1 MQGLTNQKEEKMIRK
16 LKALFIVV
24 MTVCLFSPGQAR
36 SESMKVDIPYI
47 KPVKQT
53 LRFAHGLP
61 ANSLYDLG
69 AKRFSELVNQ
79 YTKGEIEVTI
89 FASAQL
95 GGEQTTAKMCQLG
108 TLDIS
113 LQAVNNTS
121 MWYRP
126 LDVYIMPFI
135 FRNREHV
142 DSVLFGPIGKKIE
155 EEYIEASH
163 MRIISWFEWG
173 DRAIFNNKRAVNKP
187 DDLSGIKIRVPKNPV
202 MVATY
207 NQLGATATAIDWG
220 ELYSALQQGLAD
232 GLEGPPQG
240 MIDMKFND
248 FLKYYSY
255 INVFYGLADVVMNE
269 KVFQGLSKENQQAI
283 LRAGEEA
290 GAYQRWL
297 SAKSHVDG
305 LSKLSE
311 LGVQVNLVKDR
322 QAFVDKVSPVWK
334 KYRKKIGEELFD
346 AVVNTK

>member
-1 MQGLTNQKEEKMIRK
+1 MTQKLMTIFM
-16 LKALFIVV
+16 FI
-24 MTVCLFSPGQAR
+24 MAAFITLPIQA
-36 SESMKVDIPYI
+36 SSDEGKIEVPFI
-47 KPVKQT
+47 KPLKQT

-61 ANSLYDLG
+61 PDSLYDKG
-69 AKRFSELVNQ
+69 ANRFAELVKQ
-79 YTKGEIEVTI
+79 YTRGEVEVTI

-126 LDVYIMPFI
+126 LDIYIMPFL
-135 FRNREHV
+135 FRDREHV
-142 DSVLFGPIGKKIE
+142 NKVLFGPLGKEIE
-155 EEYIEASH
+155 KEYIKASK

-173 DRAIFNNKRAVNKP
+173 DRAIFTNAKAINKP
-187 DDLSGIKIRVPKNPV
+187 EDLNGIKIRVPKNPV
-202 MVATY
+202 MVDTY

-240 MIDMKFND
+240 MIDMKFYD

-255 INVFYGLADVVMNE
+255 INVFYGLADILINE
-269 KVFQGLSKENQQAI
+269 KVFQALSEENQQAI
-283 LRAGEEA
+283 VQAGQEA

-297 SAKSHVDG
+297 SAVSHVEG
-305 LSKLSE
+305 LAKLAE
-311 LGVQVNLVKDR
+311 LGVKVNKVEDR
-322 QAFVDKVSPVWK
+322 QAFIDKVGPVYE
-334 KYRKKIGEELFD
+334 KYRKKIGVELFEG
-346 AVVNTK
+346 VVNTK

>member
-1 MQGLTNQKEEKMIRK
+1 MTQKLMTIFMVIMAFFLTLPI
-16 LKALFIVV
+16 
-24 MTVCLFSPGQAR
+24 QA
-36 SESMKVDIPYI
+36 SSDEGKIEVPFI

-61 ANSLYDLG
+61 PDSLYDKG
-69 AKRFSELVNQ
+69 ANRFAELVKQ
-79 YTKGEIEVTI
+79 YTRGEVEVTI

-126 LDVYIMPFI
+126 LDIYIMPFL
-135 FRNREHV
+135 FRDREHV
-142 DSVLFGPIGKKIE
+142 NKVLFGPLGKEIE
-155 EEYIEASH
+155 KEYIKASK

-173 DRAIFNNKRAVNKP
+173 DRAIFTNAKAINKP
-187 DDLSGIKIRVPKNPV
+187 EDLSGIKIRVPKNPV
-202 MVATY
+202 MVDTY

-240 MIDMKFND
+240 MIDMKFYD

-255 INVFYGLADVVMNE
+255 INVFYGLADILINE
-269 KVFQGLSKENQQAI
+269 KVFQALSEENQQAI
-283 LRAGEEA
+283 VQAGQEA

-297 SAKSHVDG
+297 SAVSHVEG
-305 LSKLSE
+305 LAKLAE
-311 LGVQVNLVKDR
+311 LGVKVNKVQDR
-322 QAFVDKVSPVWK
+322 QAFIDKVGPVYE
-334 KYRKKIGEELFD
+334 KYRKKIGVELFEG
-346 AVVNTK
+346 VVNTK

>member
-1 MQGLTNQKEEKMIRK
+1 MTRKFLTLLMV
-16 LKALFIVV
+16 LMVGFIILPV
-24 MTVCLFSPGQAR
+24 QA
-36 SESMKVDIPYI
+36 SSDEGKIEVPFI

-61 ANSLYDLG
+61 PNSLYDKG
-69 AKRFSELVNQ
+69 ANRFAELVKQ
-79 YTKGEIEVTI
+79 YTRGEIEVTI
-89 FASAQL
+89 FGSAQL

-113 LQAVNNTS
+113 LQAVNNSS

-126 LDVYIMPFI
+126 LDIYIMPFL
-135 FRNREHV
+135 FRDREHV
-142 DSVLFGPIGKKIE
+142 NKVLFGPLGKEIE
-155 EEYIEASH
+155 KEYIKASR

-173 DRAIFNNKRAVNKP
+173 DRAIFTNAKAINKP
-187 DDLSGIKIRVPKNPV
+187 EDLNGIKIRVPKNPV
-202 MVATY
+202 MVDTY

-255 INVFYGLADVVMNE
+255 INVFYGLADLLINE
-269 KVFQGLSKENQQAI
+269 KVFQGLSEENQQAI
-283 LRAGEEA
+283 LRAGQEA

-297 SAKSHVDG
+297 SAVSHVEG
-305 LSKLSE
+305 LAKLAE
-311 LGVQVNLVKDR
+311 LGVKVNKVQDR
-322 QAFVDKVSPVWK
+322 QAFIDKVGPVYE
-334 KYRKKIGEELFD
+334 KYQKKIGKELFEG
-346 AVVNTK
+346 VVNTK

>member
-1 MQGLTNQKEEKMIRK
+1 MTQKLMTIFMVIMTFFLTLPI
-16 LKALFIVV
+16 
-24 MTVCLFSPGQAR
+24 QA
-36 SESMKVDIPYI
+36 SSDEGKIEVPFI
-47 KPVKQT
+47 KPLKQT

-61 ANSLYDLG
+61 PDSLYDKG
-69 AKRFSELVNQ
+69 ANRFAELVKQ
-79 YTKGEIEVTI
+79 YTRGEVEVTI

-126 LDVYIMPFI
+126 LDIYIMPFL
-135 FRNREHV
+135 FRDREHV
-142 DSVLFGPIGKKIE
+142 NKVLFGPLGKEIE
-155 EEYIEASH
+155 KEYIKASK

-173 DRAIFNNKRAVNKP
+173 DRAIFTNAKAINKP
-187 DDLSGIKIRVPKNPV
+187 EDLNGIKIRVPKNPV
-202 MVATY
+202 MVDTY

-240 MIDMKFND
+240 MIDMKFYD

-255 INVFYGLADVVMNE
+255 INVFYGLADILINE
-269 KVFQGLSKENQQAI
+269 KVFQALSEENQQAI
-283 LRAGEEA
+283 VQAGQEA

-297 SAKSHVDG
+297 SAVSHVEG
-305 LSKLSE
+305 LAKLAE
-311 LGVQVNLVKDR
+311 LGVKVNKVQDR
-322 QAFVDKVSPVWK
+322 QAFIDKVGPVYE
-334 KYRKKIGEELFD
+334 KYRKKIGVELFEG
-346 AVVNTK
+346 VVNTK

>member
-1 MQGLTNQKEEKMIRK
+1 MTQKLMTIFMVIMAFFLTLPI
-16 LKALFIVV
+16 
-24 MTVCLFSPGQAR
+24 QA
-36 SESMKVDIPYI
+36 SSDEGKIEVPFI
-47 KPVKQT
+47 KPLKQT

-61 ANSLYDLG
+61 PDSLYDKG
-69 AKRFSELVNQ
+69 ANRFAELVKQ
-79 YTKGEIEVTI
+79 YTRGEVEVTI

-126 LDVYIMPFI
+126 LDIYIMPFL
-135 FRNREHV
+135 FRDREHV
-142 DSVLFGPIGKKIE
+142 NKVLFGPLGKEIE
-155 EEYIEASH
+155 KEYIKASK

-173 DRAIFNNKRAVNKP
+173 DRAIFTNAKAINKP
-187 DDLSGIKIRVPKNPV
+187 EDLNGIKIRVPKNPV
-202 MVATY
+202 MVDTY

-240 MIDMKFND
+240 MIDMKFYD

-255 INVFYGLADVVMNE
+255 INVFYGLADILINE
-269 KVFQGLSKENQQAI
+269 KVFQALSEENQQAI
-283 LRAGEEA
+283 VQAGQEA

-297 SAKSHVDG
+297 SAVSHVEG
-305 LSKLSE
+305 LAKLAE
-311 LGVQVNLVKDR
+311 LGVKVNKVQDR
-322 QAFVDKVSPVWK
+322 QAFIDKVGPVYE
-334 KYRKKIGEELFD
+334 KYRKKIGVELFEG
-346 AVVNTK
+346 VVNTK

>member
-1 MQGLTNQKEEKMIRK
+1 MTIFMVIM
-16 LKALFIVV
+16 AVFI
-24 MTVCLFSPGQAR
+24 TLPIQA
-36 SESMKVDIPYI
+36 SSDEGKIEVPFI
-47 KPVKQT
+47 KPVKHK

-61 ANSLYDLG
+61 ADSLYDLG
-69 AKRFSELVNQ
+69 AKRFAELVKQ
-79 YTKGEIEVTI
+79 YTRGEVEVTI

-113 LQAVNNTS
+113 LQAVNNSS

-126 LDVYIMPFI
+126 LDIYIMPFL
-135 FRNREHV
+135 FRDREHV
-142 DSVLFGPIGKKIE
+142 NKVLFGPLGKEIE
-155 EEYIEASH
+155 KEYIKASK

-173 DRAIFNNKRAVNKP
+173 DRAIFTNAKAINKP
-187 DDLSGIKIRVPKNPV
+187 EDLDGIKIRVPKNPV
-202 MVATY
+202 MVDTY

-255 INVFYGLADVVMNE
+255 INVFYGLADVLINE
-269 KVFQGLSKENQQAI
+269 KVFQSLSEENQQAI
-283 LRAGEEA
+283 LRAGQEA

-297 SAKSHVDG
+297 SAVSHVEG
-305 LSKLSE
+305 LAKLAE
-311 LGVQVNLVKDR
+311 LGVKVNKVEDR
-322 QAFVDKVSPVWK
+322 QAFIDKVGPVYE
-334 KYRKKIGEELFD
+334 KYQKKIGAELFEG
-346 AVVNTK
+346 VVNTK